1 MTDIL
6 KIHKKNQENIKEIN
20 KEYQDNNL
28 VFSTKNGTLID
39 PTNFNRSL
47 KRALKNSGLED
58 VTPHTLRHSF
68 ATRCLEGGSSLK
80 ALQEFLGHSSIVL
93 TGNVYSHALPE
104 YKRNEIKKIEK
115 FMI

>member
-1 MTDIL
+1 MGRKRGAGEGSITKRKDGSWQAAIT
-6 KIHKKNQENIKEIN
+6 IGRN
-20 KEYQDNNL
+20 
-28 VFSTKNGTLID
+28 KNGTLIE

-47 KRALKNSGLED
+47 KRALNNSGLED